1 MNYKQEYDS
10 KAKAIVTN
18 AYIFPNFKPGELPDL
33 KFYTQVAA
41 WDTGAEYTSISTEVI
56 EALQLK
62 PKAYTTIMVFG
73 GEQRVGIYD
82 VSLGLPNGEL
92 YHDIQVFGADLDEY
106 SILFGMDIITRTDF
120 LITNKDGKTTFQFR
134 TPSEGGVEL

>member
-1 MNYKQEYDS
+1 MNYKKNYNGEAS
-10 KAKAIVTN
+10 AIITD
-18 AYIFPNFKPGELPDL
+18 AYIFTNFKPGDLPDL
-33 KFYTQVAA
+33 KFYTPVAA

-56 EALQLK
+56 EALHLK
-62 PKAYTTIMVFG
+62 PKEYTTIQVFG
-73 GEQRVGIYD
+73 GEQRVGIYEI
-82 VSLGLPNGEL
+82 SLGLPNGEI

-120 LITNKDGKTTFQFR
+120 VITNANGKTTFQFR